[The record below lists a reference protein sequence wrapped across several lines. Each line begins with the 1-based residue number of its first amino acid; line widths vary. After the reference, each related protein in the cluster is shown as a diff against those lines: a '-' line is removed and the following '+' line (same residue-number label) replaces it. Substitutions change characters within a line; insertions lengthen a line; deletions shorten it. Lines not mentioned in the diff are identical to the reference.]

1 MAPSCERYP
10 RFCGNVIET
19 PPASAMSHC
28 HVDRLCTAVATATS
42 EVEQAVTMLSAGP
55 LRSSL

>member
-1 MAPSCERYP
+1 
-10 RFCGNVIET
+10 
-19 PPASAMSHC
+19 MSHC